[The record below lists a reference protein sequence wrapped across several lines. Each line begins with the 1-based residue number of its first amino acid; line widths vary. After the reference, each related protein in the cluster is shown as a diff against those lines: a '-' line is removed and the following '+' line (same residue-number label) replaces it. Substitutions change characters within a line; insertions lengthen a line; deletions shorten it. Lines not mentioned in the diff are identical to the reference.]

1 MAWADR
7 IDLESRF
14 SLEAI
19 SQLEEGGAV
28 VADALADA
36 EAEAAGYVGKA
47 VSLPLVTVPD
57 TLKRLVCQIARYNL
71 WRRDLAD
78 DHPVYLSYRDAI
90 RELRDIADGKISLPI
105 NSGTGE
111 TAVDGTFAV
120 KTRTQIFTADLLGTM
135 AL

>member
-47 VSLPLVTVPD
+47 VALPLVTVPD

>member
-28 VADALADA
+28 VADAIADA